1 VRASGLRRLAQ
12 AFKHLHRPNLQ
23 SNSINSKEHVRD
35 FLSGYSRERNGER
48 GAAAVEFALIVSLLL
63 LIVFGIVAFGS
74 VYSELEV
81 MESAAREGA
90 RAAAVRTP
98 DQIVAA
104 VNDAAAPYS
113 VDNTPTAN
121 IVCDDATVGERVTVS
136 WSQDFEVELV
146 LAPPMTFTRQMRG
159 VFRCE

>member
-1 VRASGLRRLAQ
+1 VKDLPSGPNRRL
-12 AFKHLHRPNLQ
+12 NC
-23 SNSINSKEHVRD
+23 
-35 FLSGYSRERNGER
+35 ER
-48 GAAAVEFALIVSLLL
+48 GAAAVEFALVMSLLL
-63 LIVFGIVAFGS
+63 MIVFGIIGFGR
-74 VYSELEV
+74 VFSELEV

-90 RAAAVRTP
+90 RAAAVRAP

-121 IVCDDATVGERVTVS
+121 LVCDDVTVGERVTVS
-136 WSQDFEVELV
+136 WNQDFEVELV
-146 LAPPMTFTRQMRG
+146 LAPTVTFTREMRG

>member
-1 VRASGLRRLAQ
+1 VKDL
-12 AFKHLHRPNLQ
+12 
-23 SNSINSKEHVRD
+23 NSRFIKQHD
-35 FLSGYSRERNGER
+35 GER
-48 GAAAVEFALIVSLLL
+48 GAAAVEFALVVSLLL
-63 LIVFGIVAFGS
+63 VIVFGIVAFGR

-113 VDNTPTAN
+113 VDNTPAAN
-121 IVCDDATVGERVTVS
+121 IVCDEATVGERVTVS
-136 WSQDFEVELV
+136 WNQDFEVELV
-146 LAPPMTFTRQMRG
+146 LAPTLTFTRQMRG

>member
-1 VRASGLRRLAQ
+1 VR
-12 AFKHLHRPNLQ
+12 NLL
-23 SNSINSKEHVRD
+23 SRSIRQCS
-35 FLSGYSRERNGER
+35 GER
-48 GAAAVEFALIVSLLL
+48 GAAAVEFALVVSLLL
-63 LIVFGIVAFGS
+63 LIVFGIVAFGR

-121 IVCDDATVGERVTVS
+121 IVCDGATVGERVTVS
-136 WSQDFEVELV
+136 WSQDYEVELV

>member
-1 VRASGLRRLAQ
+1 VKDLLSRVIKQR
-12 AFKHLHRPNLQ
+12 
-23 SNSINSKEHVRD
+23 NS
-35 FLSGYSRERNGER
+35 ER
-48 GAAAVEFALIVSLLL
+48 GVAAVEFALVVSLLL

-90 RAAAVRTP
+90 RAAAVGTP

-113 VDNTPTAN
+113 IDNTPAADR
-121 IVCDDATVGERVTVS
+121 VCDETTIGERVTVS
-136 WSQDFEVELV
+136 WNQDFEVELV

>member
-1 VRASGLRRLAQ
+1 MKDLLYRLI
-12 AFKHLHRPNLQ
+12 K
-23 SNSINSKEHVRD
+23 RD
-35 FLSGYSRERNGER
+35 NNER
-48 GAAAVEFALIVSLLL
+48 GAAAVEFALVVSILL
-63 LIVFGIVAFGS
+63 LIVFGIVAFGR

-90 RAAAVRTP
+90 RAAAVRSP

-113 VDNTPTAN
+113 VDNAPTAN
-121 IVCDDATVGERVTVS
+121 IVCDDATVGQRVTVS
-136 WSQDFEVELV
+136 WNQDFEVELV
-146 LAPPMTFTRQMRG
+146 LAPPLTFTRQMKG

>member
-1 VRASGLRRLAQ
+1 VRSLFSR
-12 AFKHLHRPNLQ
+12 
-23 SNSINSKEHVRD
+23 SIRQCS
-35 FLSGYSRERNGER
+35 GER
-48 GAAAVEFALIVSLLL
+48 GAAAVEFALVVSLLL
-63 LIVFGIVAFGS
+63 LIVFGIVAFGR

-98 DQIVAA
+98 DQIVSA
-104 VNDAAAPYS
+104 VSDAAAPYS

-121 IVCDDATVGERVTVS
+121 IVCDDATVGQRVTVS
-136 WSQDFEVELV
+136 WSQNFEVELV
-146 LAPPMTFTRQMRG
+146 LAPPMTFTRQMKG

>member
-1 VRASGLRRLAQ
+1 MRDLLSRSNRRC
-12 AFKHLHRPNLQ
+12 
-23 SNSINSKEHVRD
+23 SD
-35 FLSGYSRERNGER
+35 ER
-48 GAAAVEFALIVSLLL
+48 GAAAVEFALVVSLLL
-63 LIVFGIVAFGS
+63 VIVFGIIAFGR

-113 VDNTPTAN
+113 VDNAPTAN
-121 IVCDDATVGERVTVS
+121 LVCDDATVGQSVTVS
-136 WSQDFEVELV
+136 WNQDFDVELV
-146 LAPPMTFTRQMRG
+146 LAPTVTFTREMKG

>member
-1 VRASGLRRLAQ
+1 MKDLLNRLI
-12 AFKHLHRPNLQ
+12 KWDH
-23 SNSINSKEHVRD
+23 
-35 FLSGYSRERNGER
+35 GER
-48 GAAAVEFALIVSLLL
+48 GAAAVEFALVVSLLL
-63 LIVFGIVAFGS
+63 LIVFGIVAFGR

-90 RAAAVRTP
+90 RAAAVRSP

-113 VDNTPTAN
+113 VDNAPTAN
-121 IVCDDATVGERVTVS
+121 IVCDDATVGQRVTVS

-146 LAPPMTFTRQMRG
+146 LAPPLTFTREMKG

>member
-1 VRASGLRRLAQ
+1 VKDLLYRLI
-12 AFKHLHRPNLQ
+12 K
-23 SNSINSKEHVRD
+23 RD
-35 FLSGYSRERNGER
+35 NNER
-48 GAAAVEFALIVSLLL
+48 GAAAVEFALVVSILL
-63 LIVFGIVAFGS
+63 LIVFGIVAFGR

-90 RAAAVRTP
+90 RAAAVRSP

-113 VDNTPTAN
+113 VDNAPTAN
-121 IVCDDATVGERVTVS
+121 IVCDDATVGQRVTVS
-136 WSQDFEVELV
+136 WNQDFEVELV
-146 LAPPMTFTRQMRG
+146 LAPPLTFTRQMKG

>member
-1 VRASGLRRLAQ
+1 MRDLLSRLI
-12 AFKHLHRPNLQ
+12 KRC
-23 SNSINSKEHVRD
+23 SD
-35 FLSGYSRERNGER
+35 ER
-48 GAAAVEFALIVSLLL
+48 GAAAVEFALVVSLLL
-63 LIVFGIVAFGS
+63 VIVFGIIAFGR

-90 RAAAVRTP
+90 RAAAVRSP

-113 VDNTPTAN
+113 VDNAPTAN
-121 IVCDDATVGERVTVS
+121 LVCDDATVGQRVTVS
-136 WSQDFEVELV
+136 WNQDFDVELV
-146 LAPPMTFTRQMRG
+146 LAPTVTFTREMKG